1 MKRVLIFIFVLGLV
15 FGTHASAQT
24 SRATI
29 MYDFQW
35 IRQGE
40 VGLVRVNGTD
50 IAEVRAVFQQRVY
63 NFYPDQGEFIGLIS
77 ADMVEPVDTY
87 TLQVWINYTDGTAE
101 RIDKDI
107 EVNYGEFGTYEV
119 TISGSLMNL
128 LEPSVNEAENNKLAN
143 LLERFTP
150 ERYWT
155 GGFIAPSTQEVIG
168 PFGTNRLYN
177 GTYWYQHSGTD
188 YKVGT
193 GSPVIACASGR
204 VVLSQMMSIRGGYV
218 LIDHGWGVYSGY
230 AHMSERF
237 VVPGQWVRQGD
248 TVGLT
253 GNNGRSSGAHL
264 HWEIAVGGVYVNPEK
279 FQALGLEVNE

>member
-1 MKRVLIFIFVLGLV
+1 LKRVLIVIFVLGLV
-15 FGTHASAQT
+15 FGTPASAQT

-29 MYDFQW
+29 RYDFQW

-50 IAEVRAVFQQRVY
+50 ITEVRAVFQQRVY
-63 NFYPDQGEFIGLIS
+63 NFYPDNGEFIGLIS
-77 ADMVEPVDTY
+77 ADMAEPVATY

-101 RIDKDI
+101 RIDQDI

-143 LLERFTP
+143 ILERFTP

-155 GGFIAPSTQEVIG
+155 GGFIVPSNQEMIG

-177 GTYWYQHSGTD
+177 GTYWYQHSGMD
-188 YKVGT
+188 YKMGT
-193 GSPVIACASGR
+193 GSPVIVCASGR

-248 TVGLT
+248 TIGLS
-253 GNNGRSSGAHL
+253 GSNGRSSGAHL
-264 HWEIAVGGVYVNPEK
+264 HWEIAVGGTFVNPEK
-279 FQALGLEVNE
+279 FQALGLDVTE